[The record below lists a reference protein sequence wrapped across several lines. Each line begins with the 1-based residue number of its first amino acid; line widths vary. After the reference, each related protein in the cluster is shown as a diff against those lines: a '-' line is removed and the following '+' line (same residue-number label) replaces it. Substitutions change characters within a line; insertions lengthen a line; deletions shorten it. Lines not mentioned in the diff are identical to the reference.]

1 MAKTTL
7 EEKIAKLEAEL
18 KNAKASKTAKQR
30 KERNQQLI
38 AFGIGLELKYK
49 SLPDSEKAKIRAWFD
64 SMDERNKARAIAGF
78 DRLDAQDK

>member
-38 AFGIGLELKYK
+38 AFGIGLEIKYK
-49 SLPDSEKAKIRAWFD
+49 SLPDAEKAKIRAWFD

-78 DRLDAQDK
+78 ERLDAQDK

>member
-18 KNAKASKTAKQR
+18 KNAKASQNAKQR

-49 SLPDSEKAKIRAWFD
+49 SLPDAEKAKIRAWFD

>member
-49 SLPDSEKAKIRAWFD
+49 SLPDAEKAKIRAWFE

-78 DRLDAQDK
+78 DRLDVQDK

>member
-49 SLPDSEKAKIRAWFD
+49 SLPDAEKAKIRAWFE

-78 DRLDAQDK
+78 ERLEDPT